1 MTYAI
6 GDTLFTK
13 KKHVCGSNAW
23 EVMRTG
29 VDIRIRC
36 KGCGREVM
44 MFKADLDKKV
54 IRVEPLL
61 KSELST

>member
-1 MTYAI
+1 MTYAV

-13 KKHVCGSNAW
+13 KKHVCGSKEW
-23 EVMRTG
+23 EVTRTG
-29 VDIRIRC
+29 IDIRIKC

-54 IRVEPLL
+54 IKVIPLS
-61 KSELST
+61 KE